1 MLILEAY
8 RDIGDIRGTSPVC
21 PGGIGGHTG
30 HTPLGVSRVPSRV
43 PVNGPIRNVPVKT
56 RQGQK
61 NGMLLLRKNF
71 SARPTSSPGLS
82 GLHIPKTS
90 ALEGKLFN
98 LVGNGGGGTREGTGQ
113 AGTARPAE
121 SKPTNTGKK
130 RRACWPLSCVCRGK
144 GKGQPG
150 RGGGGLAA
158 AQRHTVSE
166 NASQAASDSI
176 LAVERR

>member
-82 GLHIPKTS
+82 GLHIPTTS
-90 ALEGKLFN
+90 ALEGKLFHGR
-98 LVGNGGGGTREGTGQ
+98 VYGGGGGTREGTGQ

-158 AQRHTVSE
+158 AQRHTVSGK
-166 NASQAASDSI
+166 ASQAASDSI
-176 LAVERR
+176 LAV

>member
-82 GLHIPKTS
+82 GLHIPTTS
-90 ALEGKLFN
+90 ALEGKLFHGRVRRSSRKRKPIKRKGYRCERLQPN
-98 LVGNGGGGTREGTGQ
+98 STSRASRPG
-113 AGTARPAE
+113 AGPSSLQTKSNEWWRKCK
-121 SKPTNTGKK
+121 S
-130 RRACWPLSCVCRGK
+130 
-144 GKGQPG
+144 
-150 RGGGGLAA
+150 
-158 AQRHTVSE
+158 
-166 NASQAASDSI
+166 
-176 LAVERR
+176 